1 MQPTTEILERVKQN
15 SAKNKDEIFTRLYR
29 YMLRPDLYFVAYKNL
44 YSNDGASTKGV
55 DDDTADGFNSNKVD
69 RIIKSLADES
79 YTPSPSR
86 RTYIKKSNGKMRPLG
101 IPTFTDKL
109 VQEVL
114 RMILESVYEPV
125 FLDCSHGFRP
135 NKSCHTALKDLKH
148 QFHGTRWFVEGDIKG
163 CFDNIDHH
171 VLVNVVNAKIKDARI
186 IKLVWKLLKA
196 GYMEDWQYHATYSGT
211 PQGGIISPL
220 FANIYLHELDK
231 FVAKL
236 AQDFD
241 RPRTQKYTDEYTLLQ
256 NKVKSLSARAG
267 RTDGEKKQQLL
278 EERKITKAE
287 LLKTPSKSQTDKK
300 IKYIRYADDF
310 IIGVNGSKD
319 DCVQIKKQLSEFIAN
334 TLKMELSDEKTLITH
349 SNTYARFLGY
359 DVRVRRDNRTIT
371 NGGTS
376 GFTKRTLNNMTE
388 LAVPLQGKIM
398 KFLFDRGAVVQKNG
412 KIKPMHRK
420 SLLHCTDLEIVSSYN
435 AELRGICNY
444 YSMAS
449 NFHKLQYFAY
459 LMEYS
464 CLKTLA
470 NKHKSRVCKVME
482 MYKDGKG
489 RWGIP
494 YQNKSGEKRCYFAAY
509 MDCKK
514 TKNLSDTRPQ
524 DTAMHRNSITSFESR
539 LSAKKCELC
548 GTTEAKHYEIH
559 HVHKVKDLEGK
570 ETWERVMIA
579 KNRKTLVLCKECHY
593 KIHGK
598 VLQN

>member
-1 MQPTTEILERVKQN
+1 MQPTTKILERVKQN
-15 SAKNKDEIFTRLYR
+15 SEKNKDEIFTRLYR
-29 YMLRPDLYFVAYKNL
+29 YMLRPDLYFIAYKNL
-44 YSNDGASTKGV
+44 YANKGASTKGV
-55 DDDTADGFNSNKVD
+55 NNDTADGFSKEKIE
-69 RIIKSLADES
+69 RIVKKLSDDS
-79 YTPSPSR
+79 YTPNPSR

-114 RMILESVYEPV
+114 RMILEAVYEPT

-135 NKSCHTALKDLKH
+135 NRSCHTALKDLKH

-163 CFDNIDHH
+163 CFDNIDHQ
-171 VLVNVVNAKIKDARI
+171 VLVNVINTKIKDARI
-186 IKLVWKLLKA
+186 IQLIWKMLKA
-196 GYMEDWQYHATYSGT
+196 GYLEDWQYHSTYSGT

-220 FANIYLHELDK
+220 FSNIYLHELDK
-231 FVAKL
+231 FVVKL

-241 RPRTQKYTDEYTLLQ
+241 KPRTQKYTDEYTLLQ
-256 NKVKSLSARAG
+256 NKVKSVSAKAG
-267 RTDGEKKQQLL
+267 RADGERKQQLL
-278 EERKITKAE
+278 EERKILKAE

-319 DCVQIKKQLSEFIAN
+319 DCARIKKQLSDFIAN
-334 TLKMELSDEKTLITH
+334 SLKMELSDEKTLITH

-388 LAVPLQGKIM
+388 LAIPLQDKIM
-398 KFLFDRGAVVQKNG
+398 RFLFDRGAVVQKNG
-412 KIKPMHRK
+412 VIKPMHRK

-449 NFHKLQYFAY
+449 NFYKLQYFAY

-470 NKHKSRVCKVME
+470 NKHKTRVCKIME
-482 MYKDGKG
+482 KYKDGKG
-489 RWGIP
+489 KWAIP

-514 TKNLSDTRPQ
+514 VKNANDTRPQ
-524 DTAMHRNSITSFESR
+524 DTSMHRNSITTFESR
-539 LSAKKCELC
+539 LSAKECELC
-548 GTTEAKHYEIH
+548 GTTEAEHYEIH

-570 ETWERVMIA
+570 EQWERVMIA

-593 KIHGK
+593 KIHGR
-598 VLQN
+598 VLKN